1 MSPANEYS
9 ERLKARAAQVVEHD
23 RRHFLIGNIRL
34 LIFFVGVAIAW
45 LALARHI
52 MSPAWLAIPLSI
64 FALLVAYH
72 SRILRAR
79 ILAERASNF
88 YRIGLARIGDD
99 WTGVGETGD
108 RFADGHHV
116 YASDLDLFG
125 RGGLFQ
131 LLSTART
138 RMGEDTLAR
147 WLLSPAP
154 TAEILARQDA
164 VADLRPRLD
173 LRETLAVLG
182 EDAGV
187 GVHPPELLDWAESP
201 NVLPKSYRAMGIVL
215 AAGAIAT
222 AIVWAMWDRALP
234 FLLVIAVEAIL
245 TYRLRHR
252 LDSVLHQTE
261 HTFESL
267 DLLSAILARFERE
280 TFTAARMRQIAA
292 TLASHQVPSSRAIAR
307 LRKIV
312 DWSMSREN
320 LFLRILDVPLMYSLQ
335 VAIAAENWRR
345 AHGNAVRGWLES
357 VGEIEAVLSLAAYS
371 YEHPSD
377 PFPEFE
383 EGPAIFEAEALA
395 HPLLPAITC
404 VSNDV
409 RLNRDTRVL
418 LVSGSNMSGKSTLL
432 RAVGMNA
439 VLAMAGAP
447 VRAARLRLTNLQV
460 GASIRVND
468 SLQEGSSR
476 FYAEIKRLR
485 QIWELATHKPDLIF
499 LLDELLQGTNSKD
512 RQIGAEGLL
521 HALVQRGAIG
531 LVTTHDLALAEIER
545 SFGHQVC
552 NVHFQDELHDGRI
565 SFDYQLRPGVVT
577 KSNGLALM
585 RSIGL
590 DV

>member
-1 MSPANEYS
+1 VSPANEYS

>member
-1 MSPANEYS
+1 VSPATEYS
-9 ERLKARAAQVVEHD
+9 ERLEARAAQVVEHD
-23 RRHFLIGNIRL
+23 RRHVLVGNLRL
-34 LIFFVGVAIAW
+34 LIFFAGVAIAW
-45 LALARHI
+45 LALARHV
-52 MSPAWLAIPLSI
+52 MSQAWLAIPVII
-64 FALLVAYH
+64 FALLAAYH

-99 WTGVGETGD
+99 WTGVGEAGD
-108 RFADGHHV
+108 RFADSHHV

-154 TAEILARQDA
+154 TSEILARQHA

-201 NVLPKSYRAMGIVL
+201 NVLPTSYRAIGIIL
-215 AAGAIAT
+215 AAGAVAT
-222 AIVWAMWDRALP
+222 AIIWAMWDRALP
-234 FLLVIAVEAIL
+234 FLSVIAVEAIL

-252 LDSVLHQTE
+252 LDPVLHQTE

-267 DLLSAILARFERE
+267 DLLSAILARFECE

-292 TLASHQVPSSRAIAR
+292 TLTSHQVPGSRAIAR

-320 LFLRILDVPLMYSLQ
+320 LFLRILDIPLMYSLQ

-345 AHGNAVRGWLES
+345 AHGKAVRGWLES

-377 PFPEFE
+377 PFPEFD
-383 EGPAIFEAEALA
+383 EGPAIFEAKALA

-432 RAVGMNA
+432 RAVGINT

-545 SFGHQVC
+545 SFGQQVS

-565 SFDYQLRPGVVT
+565 SFDYRLRPGVVT